1 METLNKISQMS
12 SFLKKVQQ
20 LRGYGDM
27 DSYTLVNEFKKF
39 TDIPEINL
47 NRIIEDFS
55 SPQTWSIGKSKLID
69 DVETVIGDIYN
80 S

>member
-20 LRGYGDM
+20 LRGFGDM
-27 DSYTLVNEFKKF
+27 DSYNLVNEFKKF
-39 TDIPEINL
+39 TNASENNIN
-47 NRIIEDFS
+47 RMIEDFS
-55 SPQTWSIGKSKLID
+55 SPRTWNVAKRNLID

>member
-1 METLNKISQMS
+1 METPNKISQMS

-20 LRGYGDM
+20 LRGFGDM
-27 DSYTLVNEFKKF
+27 DSYSLVNEFKRF
-39 TDIPEINL
+39 TNLPENSL
-47 NRIIEDFS
+47 DRIIEDFS
-55 SPQTWSIGKSKLID
+55 SPSTWNIAKRKLID